1 MSKFIAMIAT
11 NLVTLKAATKLE
23 LLLNKCA
30 SNNSLFKIQVRLN
43 QNNEVWANSKQHLL
57 QI

>member
-1 MSKFIAMIAT
+1 MIAT